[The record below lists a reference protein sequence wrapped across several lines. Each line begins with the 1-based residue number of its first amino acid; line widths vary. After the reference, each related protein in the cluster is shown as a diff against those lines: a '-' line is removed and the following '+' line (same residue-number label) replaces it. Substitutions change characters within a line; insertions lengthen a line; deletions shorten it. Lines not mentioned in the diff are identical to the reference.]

1 LTAHRQEADVKIIL
15 ALTLIH
21 FIGDFYNSF
30 IIPLLPLF
38 IDKFSLTLAQAGLIT
53 GLSRFLSFVV
63 QPPVGYIADRNPSRF
78 FALGG
83 PLLVM
88 VFIPLTGITHYFW
101 MLVFFVC
108 LGSIGSSMFHPTV
121 AGMIEPYAGRHFGF
135 SMSIFGTGGTLSFAI
150 GPLFI
155 SWLVAKYG
163 LSATPY
169 SMIPGLAVLV
179 FLYKTVPVPQ
189 ASIIKSQGFINS
201 IKEIFGPVWRPIA
214 LICLVMTLRAYVS
227 QSFMTFLPVMV
238 ARQGYSLV
246 SIGALVSLFI
256 FAGGLSGLLAGHL
269 SDRVGFKS
277 VFICAH
283 LLATPCMAATL
294 YLSGYWIFVFA
305 FLSGFFILA
314 TLPLGVALAQRLAPG
329 GKSMASSLMMGLA
342 VGMGGLLTP
351 VTGKLADIF
360 TIRPVLAALR
370 PDHYSLVDRWADRLS
385 FSQRPLTGS
394 GLSQRP
400 PAQQVAW
407 IYPPIGG

>member
-1 LTAHRQEADVKIIL
+1 MTAHRQEANVKIIL

-53 GLSRFLSFVV
+53 GLSRFLAFVV
-63 QPPVGYIADRNPSRF
+63 QPPVGYLADRHPSRF

-88 VFIPLTGITHYFW
+88 VFIPLTGITPYFW
-101 MLVFFVC
+101 MLVVFVC
-108 LGSIGSSMFHPTV
+108 LGSVGSSMFHPTT
-121 AGMIEPYAGRHFGF
+121 AGMVEPYAGRHFGF
-135 SMSIFGTGGTLSFAI
+135 SMSIFGMGGTLSFAI

-155 SWLVAKYG
+155 SWLVGKYG

-169 SMIPGLAVLV
+169 SMILGLAVLV
-179 FLYKTVPVPQ
+179 FLYKVVPIPQ
-189 ASIIKSQGFINS
+189 ASTIRSQGFINS
-201 IKEIFGPVWRPIA
+201 IREIFGPVWRPIV
-214 LICLVMTLRAYVS
+214 LIWLVMTLRAYVS

-256 FAGGLSGLLAGHL
+256 VAGALSGLLAGHL
-269 SDRVGFKS
+269 SDRIGFKS
-277 VFICAH
+277 VFICAN
-283 LLATPCMAATL
+283 LLATPCMAAAL
-294 YLSGYWIFVFA
+294 YLPGYWIFVFA

-351 VTGKLADIF
+351 VTGKLADMF
-360 TIRPVLAALR
+360 TIRPVLAILAIIPLLTVGLIAYLFR
-370 PDHYSLVDRWADRLS
+370 KDLS
-385 FSQRPLTGS
+385 PVLT
-394 GLSQRP
+394 
-400 PAQQVAW
+400 
-407 IYPPIGG
+407 

>member
-1 LTAHRQEADVKIIL
+1 MTAQRQEANVKIIL

-53 GLSRFLSFVV
+53 GLSRFLAFVV
-63 QPPVGYIADRNPSRF
+63 QPPVGYIADRHPSRF

-88 VFIPLTGITHYFW
+88 VFIPLTGITPYFW
-101 MLVFFVC
+101 MLVLFVS

-121 AGMIEPYAGRHFGF
+121 AGMVEPYAGRHFGF
-135 SMSIFGTGGTLSFAI
+135 SMSIFGMGGTLSFAV

-155 SWLVAKYG
+155 SWMVGKYG
-163 LSATPY
+163 LSVTPY
-169 SMIPGLAVLV
+169 SMILGLAVLV
-179 FLYKTVPVPQ
+179 FLYRAVPVPQ
-189 ASIIKSQGFINS
+189 ASTIKSQGFINS
-201 IKEIFGPVWRPIA
+201 IREIFGPVWLPMV
-214 LICLVMTLRAYVS
+214 LIWLIMTLRAYVT
-227 QSFMTFLPVMV
+227 QSFMTFLPVMA

-256 FAGGLSGLLAGHL
+256 VAGAFSGLLAGHL
-269 SDRVGFKS
+269 SDRIGFKP

-283 LLATPCMAATL
+283 LLATPCMAAAL
-294 YLSGYWIFVFA
+294 YLPGYWIFVFA

-314 TLPLGVALAQRLAPG
+314 TLPLGVALAQRLAPR

-351 VTGKLADIF
+351 VTGKLADF
-360 TIRPVLAALR
+360 YTIRPVLAAVAMVPLLTMVLITYLFR
-370 PDHYSLVDRWADRLS
+370 KDLS
-385 FSQRPLTGS
+385 
-394 GLSQRP
+394 
-400 PAQQVAW
+400 PART
-407 IYPPIGG
+407 

>member
-1 LTAHRQEADVKIIL
+1 MTANRQEANVKIIL

-21 FIGDFYNSF
+21 FIGDFYNAF

-38 IDKFSLTLAQAGLIT
+38 IDKFALTLAQAGLVT
-53 GLSRFLSFVV
+53 GLSRFLAFVV
-63 QPPVGYIADRNPSRF
+63 QPPVGYLADRYPSRF

-88 VFIPLTGITHYFW
+88 VFIPLTGITSYFW
-101 MLVFFVC
+101 MLVLFVC
-108 LGSIGSSMFHPTV
+108 LGSVGSSMFHPTA
-121 AGMIEPYAGRHFGF
+121 AGMVEPYAGRHFGLA
-135 SMSIFGTGGTLSFAI
+135 MSIFGTGGMLSFAI

-155 SWLVAKYG
+155 SWLVGRYG
-163 LSATPY
+163 LGAMPY
-169 SMIPGLAVLV
+169 SMILGLAVLAYL
-179 FLYKTVPVPQ
+179 FITVPVPQ
-189 ASIIKSQGFINS
+189 ASTIKSRGFINS
-201 IKEIFGPVWRPIA
+201 FKEIFGPVWLPIV
-214 LICLVMTLRAYVS
+214 LIGLVMALRAFVG

-256 FAGGLSGLLAGHL
+256 VAGALSGLLAGHL
-269 SDRVGFKS
+269 SDRIGFKS
-277 VFICAH
+277 IFICAY

-294 YLSGYWIFVFA
+294 YLPGYWVFVFA

-314 TLPLGVALAQRLAPG
+314 TLPLGVALAQKLAPG

-360 TIRPVLAALR
+360 SIRPVLAALAIIPLLTVGLIGYLFR
-370 PDHYSLVDRWADRLS
+370 KDLS
-385 FSQRPLTGS
+385 PVL
-394 GLSQRP
+394 
-400 PAQQVAW
+400 A
-407 IYPPIGG
+407 